1 MQQAQKVCNV
11 TYQAII
17 KAIDEVCR
25 VNRIDDTHGLPHAL
39 MIASKTRKALEEEEI
54 NSELYEDLIYTAL
67 LHDVDDKKYFNTV
80 NFSNASSILRAVN
93 LS

>member
-1 MQQAQKVCNV
+1 
-11 TYQAII
+11 
-17 KAIDEVCR
+17 
-25 VNRIDDTHGLPHAL
+25 
-39 MIASKTRKALEEEEI
+39 MIASKTRKALEEENI

-80 NFSNASSILRAVN
+80 NCSNASSILRAVN